1 MYIYTITHNNELCT
15 HNHTVD
21 SFAFFV
27 LALAVCKIKVL
38 TWYMISS
45 FFGTDS
51 DPAIILTQADS
62 SAQVL
67 RLYR

>member
-1 MYIYTITHNNELCT
+1 MYIYIIMRNNELCT

-27 LALAVCKIKVL
+27 LPHAICKIKAL
-38 TWYMISS
+38 TWYVICS

-51 DPAIILTQADS
+51 DPAIILIQADIT
-62 SAQVL
+62 AQVL
-67 RLYR
+67 